1 VLKPGEEELVC
12 LKRTLQ
18 MIFNGADEEPCDDDF
33 EVLELLAMWYR
44 PNFES
49 EIYPYCPAHIKVT
62 FN

>member
-1 VLKPGEEELVC
+1 
-12 LKRTLQ
+12 